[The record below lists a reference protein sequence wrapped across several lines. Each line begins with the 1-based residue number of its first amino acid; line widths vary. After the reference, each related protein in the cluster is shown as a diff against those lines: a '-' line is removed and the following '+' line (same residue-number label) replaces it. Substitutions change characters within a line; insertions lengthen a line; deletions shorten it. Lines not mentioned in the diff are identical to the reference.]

1 MSSSAA
7 VDDKHFNKEE
17 YHSKLAK
24 FNSMTFKEIEVELK
38 LLPRSKYNELRKT
51 VLKKL
56 TYEYSSLDDFDRSS
70 FKNLFY
76 KSLGLSAFAVF
87 TQKFVSSDFLK
98 VKANIN
104 VNKYFLG
111 RVINF
116 KRGFLLFLPISF
128 YLTGE
133 FLPIAFRVGLKHIFI
148 NTYAGTVKN
157 DKSS

>member
-1 MSSSAA
+1 MSSSVA
-7 VDDKHFNKEE
+7 VVDKPFTKEE
-17 YHSKLAK
+17 YQSKLEK
-24 FNSMTFKEIEVELK
+24 FNNMSFKEIEVELK

-51 VLKKL
+51 VLKKF
-56 TYEYSSLDDFDRSS
+56 TYEYSSLDEFDRNSL
-70 FKNLFY
+70 KNLVY
-76 KSLGLSAFAVF
+76 KSLGLSALAVF

-98 VKANIN
+98 LKANVN

-148 NTYAGTVKN
+148 NTYAGTIKEER
-157 DKSS
+157 SS